1 MRQISRILV
10 FQLCLLVLSSHGWTE
25 ILQRPAYV
33 QGITQTEA
41 RIIWFT
47 KKISDS
53 ALRYRLMSEPNNWLE
68 IKDDSGKTRHEVTLT
83 NLIADSTYC
92 YEVLGS
98 SSGCVPFRTAPP
110 NDSPKEVRFAVI
122 GDSGFGNKEQKQIA
136 DLLYS
141 WKPDAVLHVGDIV
154 YPDGEFKHYDPTFF
168 EPYAALL
175 PSVPFYPAVG
185 NHDAA
190 RIGTFLHFFSPPRN
204 HLAAFSKRFYNFQFG
219 PVHFIVLD
227 SNVPLAPGSPQA
239 EWLQQTLNS
248 PAAKESIW
256 RVAFFHHPP
265 YSAAKRGNR
274 PQLIQ
279 ELLPVLESSNVQLVL
294 SGHDHCY
301 QRLEPPPVTQG
312 HQSKITYLVSGGGGA
327 SLSKQ
332 AAQPEYLKA
341 YGATYH
347 YLELTADQ
355 SRLGITARTVDGTS
369 IDQFFI
375 TQAPAQN

>member
-1 MRQISRILV
+1 
-10 FQLCLLVLSSHGWTE
+10 
-25 ILQRPAYV
+25 
-33 QGITQTEA
+33 
-41 RIIWFT
+41 
-47 KKISDS
+47 
-53 ALRYRLMSEPNNWLE
+53 
-68 IKDDSGKTRHEVTLT
+68 
-83 NLIADSTYC
+83 
-92 YEVLGS
+92 
-98 SSGCVPFRTAPP
+98 
-110 NDSPKEVRFAVI
+110 
-122 GDSGFGNKEQKQIA
+122 
-136 DLLYS
+136 
-141 WKPDAVLHVGDIV
+141 
-154 YPDGEFKHYDPTFF
+154 
-168 EPYAALL
+168 
-175 PSVPFYPAVG
+175 
-185 NHDAA
+185 
-190 RIGTFLHFFSPPRN
+190 
-204 HLAAFSKRFYNFQFG
+204 
-219 PVHFIVLD
+219 VLD

-274 PQLIQ
+274 PQLIH